1 MSGTFETFIDGD
13 KFKYTE
19 DGNIA
24 LNYDNSSWRNVL
36 LNNMLLEDYM
46 YSQYIVP
53 QTEITPVYDMN
64 VNKKIEKYLNNDKHI
79 DKNIIKNKNNKNN
92 KNKYRLSRKK
102 NIDKIKKNIRLNNI
116 FDNYDSNQNEIKEV
130 MWIKNYCDIC
140 GVNEETNNDDLCIFC
155 EFYNEYMEVC
165 PSCNIYNGSGDI
177 CLLCRSYLYD

>member
-64 VNKKIEKYLNNDKHI
+64 VNKKIEKYLNNDKLI
-79 DKNIIKNKNNKNN
+79 DKNIIKNKNN

-177 CLLCRSYLYD
+177 CLFCRSYLYD